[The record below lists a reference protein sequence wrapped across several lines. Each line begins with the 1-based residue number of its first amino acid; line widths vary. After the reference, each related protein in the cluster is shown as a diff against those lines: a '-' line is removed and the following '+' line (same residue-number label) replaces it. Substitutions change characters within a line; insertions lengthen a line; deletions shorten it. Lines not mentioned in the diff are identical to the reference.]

1 MEEIEYLDEYEKRLE
16 KLLAGLCGTE
26 GGMFLVEE
34 LEERWKEDVP
44 EYMVDAVSQINH
56 YPAFTLAVAGF
67 YGMALAAL
75 WDTNWE
81 AHKNDSYVGFKTLGG
96 GFDTVDEYILEHILD
111 IKPDSHFRTQ
121 VDDMMRTLSH
131 TVMTAIQHENIEHQT
146 TRAFYILARSAKV
159 MFRAGV
165 TFELRH
171 RGYHYEK
178 LRLEDF
184 MPKNNEIAN

>member
-1 MEEIEYLDEYEKRLE
+1 MEEKEYLEEYEKRLE

-34 LEERWKEDVP
+34 LEERWTEDAP
-44 EYMVDAVSQINH
+44 EYMADAVGQVNS
-56 YPAFTLAVAGF
+56 YPAFTFAVAGF

-75 WDTNWE
+75 WDTAWE
-81 AHKNDSYVGFKTLGG
+81 ANKQRSYAEFKAKGG
-96 GFDTVDEYILEHILD
+96 GFDTVDEYILKEIVGVE
-111 IKPDSHFRTQ
+111 PDSDARKGI
-121 VDDMMRTLSH
+121 DNMMRTLAH

-165 TFELRH
+165 TMELAR
-171 RGYHYEK
+171 RGYHYERM
-178 LRLEDF
+178 RLEDF
-184 MPKNNEIAN
+184 VS

>member
-1 MEEIEYLDEYEKRLE
+1 MEEREYLEQYEKRLE
-16 KLLAGLCGTE
+16 KLLAGICGSQ

-34 LEERWKEDVP
+34 LEERWTEDAP
-44 EYMVDAVSQINH
+44 EYMADAIGQINS

-67 YGMALAAL
+67 FGMALAAL

-81 AHKNDSYVGFKTLGG
+81 GNKRASYVEFKQKGG
-96 GFDTVDEYILEHILD
+96 GFDTVDEYILEKIVGVA
-111 IKPDSHFRTQ
+111 PDSDARKGI
-121 VDDMMRTLSH
+121 DDMMRTLSH
-131 TVMTAIQHENIEHQT
+131 TVMSAIQHENIEHQT

-165 TFELRH
+165 TMELAR

-178 LRLEDF
+178 VTLADF
-184 MPKNNEIAN
+184 VN

>member
-1 MEEIEYLDEYEKRLE
+1 MEEKEYLEQYEQRLE

-34 LEERWKEDVP
+34 LEEHWAEDAP
-44 EYMVDAVSQINH
+44 EYMVDAVSQINS

-75 WDTNWE
+75 WDTSWE
-81 AHKNDSYVGFKTLGG
+81 AGKRHTYAEFRTKGG
-96 GFDTVDEYILEHILD
+96 GFDTVDEYILEHILA
-111 IKPDSHFRTQ
+111 IKPESDTREW

-131 TVMTAIQHENIEHQT
+131 SVMTAIQHENIEHQT

-165 TFELRH
+165 TLELKR
-171 RGYHYEK
+171 RGYHYERVK
-178 LRLEDF
+178 LEDF
-184 MPKNNEIAN
+184 VN

>member
-1 MEEIEYLDEYEKRLE
+1 MEEKEYLEEYEKRLE
-16 KLLAGLCGTE
+16 KLLAGICSAE
-26 GGMFLVEE
+26 GGMMLVEE
-34 LEERWKEDVP
+34 LEEMWTKSAA
-44 EYMVDAVSQINH
+44 EYMVDAVSQINS

-75 WDTNWE
+75 WDSKFPYENRTY
-81 AHKNDSYVGFKTLGG
+81 DYFKELGG
-96 GFDTVDEYILEHILD
+96 GFDTVDEYILERIVGVSPESD
-111 IKPDSHFRTQ
+111 ARKGIDN
-121 VDDMMRTLSH
+121 VMRTLSH

-165 TFELRH
+165 TVELSR

-178 LRLEDF
+178 VSLADF
-184 MPKNNEIAN
+184 VS

>member
-1 MEEIEYLDEYEKRLE
+1 MEEKEYLEEYEKRLE
-16 KLLAGLCGTE
+16 KLLARICGSE
-26 GGMFLVEE
+26 GGMMLVEE
-34 LEERWKEDVP
+34 LEERWMEDAP
-44 EYMVDAVSQINH
+44 EYMVDAVSQINS

-81 AHKNDSYVGFKTLGG
+81 AHKRDSYVGFKNKGG
-96 GFDTVDEYILEHILD
+96 GFDTVDEYILEHIVGVTPESD
-111 IKPDSHFRTQ
+111 ARKGI
-121 VDDMMRTLSH
+121 DDLMRTLSH
-131 TVMTAIQHENIEHQT
+131 TVMNAIQHENIEHQT

-165 TFELRH
+165 TMELRR

-178 LRLEDF
+178 VTLADF
-184 MPKNNEIAN
+184 VS

>member
-1 MEEIEYLDEYEKRLE
+1 MEEREYLEQYEKRLE
-16 KLLAGLCGTE
+16 KLLAGICGSE

-34 LEERWKEDVP
+34 LEERWTEDAP
-44 EYMVDAVSQINH
+44 EYMADAVGQINS

-75 WDTNWE
+75 WDTAWE
-81 AHKNDSYVGFKTLGG
+81 VHKRDSYALFKQCGG
-96 GFDTVDEYILEHILD
+96 GFDTIDEYILEKIVGVA
-111 IKPDSHFRTQ
+111 PDSDARKGI
-121 VDDMMRTLSH
+121 DNMMRTLSH
-131 TVMTAIQHENIEHQT
+131 TVMSAIQHENIEHQT

-165 TFELRH
+165 TIELRR

-178 LRLEDF
+178 VKLADF
-184 MPKNNEIAN
+184 VN